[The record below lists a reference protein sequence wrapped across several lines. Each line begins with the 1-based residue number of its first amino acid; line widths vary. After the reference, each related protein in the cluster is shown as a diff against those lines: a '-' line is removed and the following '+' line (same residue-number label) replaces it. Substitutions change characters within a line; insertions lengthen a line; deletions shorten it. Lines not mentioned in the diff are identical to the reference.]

1 VALAKAVLEVSSAEV
16 LAQALTVVP
25 TAEHLA
31 VLTEEPELADP
42 DLWVVVPTLE

>member
-25 TAEHLA
+25 TAEL
-31 VLTEEPELADP
+31 ELADP